1 MGVEEGGVAVVVDV
15 VVGGGDG
22 AEGDDGEAGGWFGI
36 HCFFFVEGYEWT

>member
-15 VVGGGDG
+15 VVGGDG

-36 HCFFFVEGYEWT
+36 HYCYFFCRRL